1 MTHHPDQQ
9 ADIAGH
15 GPVAVDGLLDLAVD
29 VAHEAGTLLR
39 SYAGRADLDVGTK
52 TTATDPVS
60 AADHASERLI
70 VQRVLAARPDDGLLG
85 EERAGDRHGTSGL
98 RWVVDPL
105 DGTVNYL
112 YGIPQWAVSIAVEDG
127 DGPLVGVVHDPNR
140 DETFAAHRG
149 GGSTLN
155 GSTLRISPPERVAA
169 ALIATGYS
177 YDAAARLAH
186 AIMLTDLI
194 GQVRDLRRCGSAAL
208 DLSWTAAGRW
218 DGYAEFGLH
227 RWDWSAGSL
236 IVAEAGGTVMRWR
249 HDLGGVS
256 LDGVTAG
263 SALVHDHLA
272 DWLRRNGAALLPWPG
287 PQD

>member
-1 MTHHPDQQ
+1 MAHHRVDHEST
-9 ADIAGH
+9 AGH
-15 GPVAVDGLLDLAVD
+15 GPVAADGLLELAVD
-29 VAHEAGTLLR
+29 IAHEAGALLR

-70 VQRVLAARPDDGLLG
+70 MQRILAARPDDGLLG
-85 EERAGDRHGTSGL
+85 EERAGDRSGTSGL

-112 YGIPQWAVSIAVEDG
+112 YGIPQWSVSIAVEDD
-127 DGPLVGVVHDPNR
+127 DGPLAGVVHDPNR
-140 DETFAAHRG
+140 NETFAARRG
-149 GGSTLN
+149 AGSTLN
-155 GSTLRISPPERVAA
+155 GSALRISPPERVSA

-186 AIMLTDLI
+186 ATMLTDLI
-194 GQVRDLRRCGSAAL
+194 GEVRDLRRCGSAAL
-208 DLSWTAAGRW
+208 DLSWIAAGRW

-236 IVAEAGGTVMRWR
+236 VVLEAGATLMRWR

-272 DWLRRNGAALLPWPG
+272 DWLRRHGAGQLPWPAA
-287 PQD
+287 